1 MTKKLFEEFPP
12 ITTEEWKTKIVA
24 DLKGADYDKKLV
36 WKTDEGF
43 SVQPFY
49 RSENVADLLKSKD
62 LPGSFPYTRGVKAK
76 GNDWLIRQEIK
87 VVDTKSANQKAK
99 WMISK
104 GVTSLGF
111 KICCKTDL
119 STINLAELLDGI
131 DLSKI
136 EINFVRCNVDS
147 DYINFVNSVIGSKEL
162 KGAIEFDP
170 ITHFAMKGA
179 FKVGETEAFAAAK
192 SLLDT
197 FGSKSGF
204 RALYVNAKKYKNAG
218 CTSTQE
224 LAFALSIGVE
234 YLDRLTEQGLDA
246 DAIAK
251 NIKFSFGVGG
261 NYFVEI
267 AKLRAART
275 LWAKLTKA
283 YGVTSECASKMKTH
297 SETIEYNKTVYDS
310 YVNMLRTQTES
321 MSAVLGGT
329 DSLTVLPFDSVYA
342 PPSEFSEKV
351 ARNQQHL
358 LSEESHFANVADPSA
373 GSYYIEELTDKLAA
387 SAWELFLEIQDNGG
401 FIASLRSGRIQDA
414 IEEVT
419 RKRDLHIAQRRV
431 NILGVNQFPNFTEA
445 ASDKISADMFEVGG
459 CCGTDQAGE
468 IRKVVAYRGA
478 MEFEKLRFATDQYS
492 KNNKRPLVYMLTIGN
507 LAMRKARAQFA
518 CNFFAAAGFAVQ
530 DNNGF
535 NTVAEGVEA
544 AKAAGA
550 SIIVLCSSDDEYAQ
564 FAPEAHALI
573 GDKVLVVAG
582 APACADE
589 LKSKG
594 ITNFINVRSNALEE
608 LKAYQKQIIK

>member
-12 ITTEEWKTKIVA
+12 ITTEEWKSKIVA

-49 RSENVADLLKSKD
+49 RSEDVENLLKSNE
-62 LPGSFPYTRGVKAK
+62 LPGSFPYTRGVKTK
-76 GNDWLIRQEIK
+76 GNDWLIRQDIK
-87 VVDTKSANQKAK
+87 VVDAKSANEKAK
-99 WMISK
+99 WMIAR
-104 GVTSLGF
+104 GVKALGF

-119 STINLAELLDGI
+119 ASLDLSELLDDI
-131 DLSKI
+131 DLTKI
-136 EINFVRCNVDS
+136 EINFVRCNVDN
-147 DYINFVNSVIGSKEL
+147 YFIKFVNDTLANRDV

-170 ITHFAMKGA
+170 ITQYALKGV
-179 FKVGETEAFAAAK
+179 FKAGETEAFATTIK
-192 SLLDT
+192 LLET
-197 FGSKSGF
+197 FASKNGF
-204 RALYVNAKKYKNAG
+204 SALYVNAKKYKNAG
-218 CTSTQE
+218 CTSSQE

-234 YLDRLTEQGLDA
+234 YLDRLTEQGIDA
-246 DAIAK
+246 DTIAK

-267 AKLRAART
+267 AKLRAARM

-283 YGVTSECASKMKTH
+283 YGVTSDCASKMKTH
-297 SETIEYNKTVYDS
+297 SETIEYNKTIYDS

-342 PPSEFSEKV
+342 LPSEFSEKV

-358 LSEESHFANVADPSA
+358 LNEESHFAKVADPSA
-373 GSYYIEELTDKLAA
+373 GSYYIEELTEMLAS
-387 SAWELFLEIQDNGG
+387 SAWELFLEIQDKGG
-401 FIASLRSGRIQDA
+401 FIASLRSGKIQDA
-414 IEEVT
+414 IEEVA

-431 NILGVNQFPNFTEA
+431 NILGVNQFPNFTETA
-445 ASDKISADMFEVGG
+445 TDQISAEMFQANG
-459 CCGTDQAGE
+459 CCGTDDAGE
-468 IRKVVAYRGA
+468 IRRVVAYRGA
-478 MEFEKLRFATDQYS
+478 MEFEKLRFTTDQYS

-535 NTVAEGVEA
+535 KTIAEGMEA
-544 AKAAGA
+544 AKTAGA
-550 SIIVLCSSDDEYAQ
+550 SIVVICSSDDEYAE
-564 FAPEAHALI
+564 FAPEAYALI
-573 GDKVLVVAG
+573 DNKVLVVAG
-582 APACADE
+582 TPACADE
-589 LKSKG
+589 LKAKG
-594 ITNFINVRSNALEE
+594 VSNFISVRSNALEE
-608 LKAYQKQIIK
+608 LKAYQAQIIR